1 VTIDAKLKSIV
12 ATVMGIPESMIS
24 TDLSPDLLEKWNS
37 LRHMNLVTAV
47 EEEFN
52 IVFEYDEIV
61 QVMEYRILE
70 EIVRRKLEG

>member
-1 VTIDAKLKSIV
+1 MTIEAQLKSIV
-12 ATVMGIPESMIS
+12 ATVLGIPESMIS

-61 QVMEYRILE
+61 KVMEYRILE
-70 EIVRRKLEG
+70 EIVRRKLES

>member
-1 VTIDAKLKSIV
+1 MTIDAKLKSIV

>member
-1 VTIDAKLKSIV
+1 MTIEAQLKSIV

-24 TDLSPDLLEKWNS
+24 KDLSPDLLEKWDS

-70 EIVRRKLEG
+70 EIVRRKLEI

>member
-1 VTIDAKLKSIV
+1 MTIEAKLKSIV

>member
-1 VTIDAKLKSIV
+1 MTIEAKLKSIV

-70 EIVRRKLEG
+70 EIVRRKLES

>member
-1 VTIDAKLKSIV
+1 MTIETQLKSIV

-70 EIVRRKLEG
+70 EIVRRKLER

>member
-1 VTIDAKLKSIV
+1 MTIEARLKSIV

-70 EIVRRKLEG
+70 EIIRRKLES

>member
-1 VTIDAKLKSIV
+1 MTIEAQLKSIV

-24 TDLSPDLLEKWNS
+24 KDLSPDLLEKWDS

-70 EIVRRKLEG
+70 EIVRRKL

>member
-1 VTIDAKLKSIV
+1 MTIEAKLKSIV

-24 TDLSPDLLEKWNS
+24 KDLSPDLLEMWDS

-61 QVMEYRILE
+61 QVMEYSILE
-70 EIVRRKLEG
+70 EIVRRKLER

>member
-1 VTIDAKLKSIV
+1 
-12 ATVMGIPESMIS
+12 MGIPESMIS

-70 EIVRRKLEG
+70 EIIRRKLES

>member
-1 VTIDAKLKSIV
+1 MTIEARLKSIV
-12 ATVMGIPESMIS
+12 ATVMGTPESMIS

-70 EIVRRKLEG
+70 EIIRRKLES

>member
-1 VTIDAKLKSIV
+1 MTIEARLKSIV

-61 QVMEYRILE
+61 QVMEYLSLIH
-70 EIVRRKLEG
+70 I

>member
-1 VTIDAKLKSIV
+1 MTIEARLKSIV

-70 EIVRRKLEG
+70 EIVRRKLES